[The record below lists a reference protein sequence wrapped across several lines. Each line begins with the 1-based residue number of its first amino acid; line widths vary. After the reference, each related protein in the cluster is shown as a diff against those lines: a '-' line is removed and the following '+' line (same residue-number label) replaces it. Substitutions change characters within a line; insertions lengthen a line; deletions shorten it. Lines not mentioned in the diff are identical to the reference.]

1 VPGALGRIK
10 LAALLATGFIALRL
24 IYALIFSGL
33 SGEQVLFSIPEV
45 TPGGVFRHITFF
57 GEVSWDGIQRNIELA
72 IPFALSILV
81 FGTLSALITP
91 QLVRSASS
99 RVKPLRN
106 LLTALAISLSALPG
120 VIAAAKEAGWARRV
134 RGERPL
140 AVIVP
145 IFERMVQRATAVGLE
160 LSKADPK
167 VLAGKTLRVSDFS
180 LPGLG
185 PINFDFEPGSVT
197 LLSGETGSGK
207 STFLQAIAG
216 ELMEHHGR
224 ASLGS
229 ISLGDQAIDSLA
241 ASSFVAFVPQLPQQ
255 SFVAEKVSL
264 ELGAEVSNLNIMGT
278 SRLLEKPTF
287 DLSHGEAYRVALA
300 RAVARKPAVL
310 LIDEPSA
317 ALDSSGVNQLIELV
331 KKLSTSGAICIIADH
346 RPQLLALPGAQLLEI
361 AGGKLSAPVAKK
373 LALPP
378 LRRVVVGDEVV
389 SKIDISSIGAPEE
402 LMGEISFELRQAQC
416 VAITGA
422 NGSGKSTLLRRMAEP
437 ERGELFV
444 HGVEVLGTDPKRV
457 ALVPD
462 RPAQFFV
469 TDSLMN
475 ELARADKIAG
485 AQKGLTALTLRSI
498 LGKLPDENTHPLD
511 LSIGTQ
517 LALSVAMQ
525 LSHKPQLLLLD
536 EPVQGL
542 DPESRELMAE
552 TIRCVQETG
561 CAVVIATHD
570 LEFANRLSTVVYE
583 ISAKRLRQAS
593 EVVA

>member
-1 VPGALGRIK
+1 MAGALGRIK

-24 IYALIFSGL
+24 IYSFFFSGL
-33 SGEQVLFSIPEV
+33 SGDQVLFYVPEIS
-45 TPGGVFRHITFF
+45 PGGAFRHITLF
-57 GEVSWDGIQRNIELA
+57 GEVSAEGILRNIELA
-72 IPFALSILV
+72 LPFALSIMV
-81 FGTLSALITP
+81 FGTLSAFITP
-91 QLVRSASS
+91 QLIRRASR

-120 VIAAAKEAGWARRV
+120 VLAAAKEAGWARRI
-134 RGERPL
+134 RGERSL
-140 AVIVP
+140 SVLVP
-145 IFERMVQRATAVGLE
+145 VLERMVQRAIAVGLE

-185 PINFDFEPGSVT
+185 PINCDFEPGSVT

-207 STFLQAIAG
+207 STLLQAIAG
-216 ELMEHHGR
+216 ELFEHHGR
-224 ASLGS
+224 ASSGS
-229 ISLGDQAIDSLA
+229 IRLGDQPLDSLA
-241 ASSFVAFVPQLPQQ
+241 ASSFVALVPQLPQQ
-255 SFVAEKVSL
+255 SFVSETVAQ
-264 ELGAEVSNLNIMGT
+264 ELGVEVCSRNIMGT
-278 SRLLEKPTF
+278 VLLSDRPTF
-287 DLSHGEAYRVALA
+287 SLSHGEAYRVALA

-317 ALDSSGVNQLIELV
+317 ALDSRGLEELV
-331 KKLSTSGAICIIADH
+331 ELVEKLRKSGTICLIADH
-346 RPQLLALPGAQLLEI
+346 RPQVLAFAEPRLLEI
-361 AGGKLSAPVAKK
+361 SQGALSAPVAKK
-373 LALPP
+373 VKLPP
-378 LRRVVVGDEVV
+378 LRKVVVGNEVA
-389 SKIDISSIGAPEE
+389 STIEITSIAAERE
-402 LMGEISFELRQAQC
+402 LIGEISLELRQAQC
-416 VAITGA
+416 VAIAGE
-422 NGSGKSTLLRRMAEP
+422 NGSGKSTLLRRLAEP
-437 ERGELFV
+437 QKGELSI
-444 HGVEVLGTDPKRV
+444 HGVEVLGPDPKRV

-469 TDSLMN
+469 TDSLSS
-475 ELARADKIAG
+475 ELSRADKIAG
-485 AQKGLTALTLRSI
+485 AEKGLTALTLASI

-542 DPESRELMAE
+542 DPVSRDLMAE

-570 LEFANRLSTVVYE
+570 LEFARRLSSVVYE
-583 ISAKRLRQAS
+583 ISERKLGLVS
-593 EVVA
+593 GVVA

>member
-1 VPGALGRIK
+1 MSGALGRIK
-10 LAALLATGFIALRL
+10 LAALLATGFIALRV
-24 IYALIFSGL
+24 IYAFFFSGL
-33 SGEQVLFSIPEV
+33 SGEKVLFSIPEFS
-45 TPGGVFRHITFF
+45 PGGPFRHVTFF

-145 IFERMVQRATAVGLE
+145 IFERMVQRATAAGLE

-389 SKIDISSIGAPEE
+389 SKIEISSIGAPEE
-402 LMGEISFELRQAQC
+402 LIGEISFELRQAQC

-444 HGVEVLGTDPKRV
+444 HGVEVFGTDPKRV

-475 ELARADKIAG
+475 ELERADKIAG

-525 LSHKPQLLLLD
+525 LSNKPQLLLLD

-583 ISAKRLRQAS
+583 ICEQRLRQAS